1 MNPPSPV
8 PSPVIASAA
17 VTPPTVGSLRE
28 GFEKLRP
35 FEDSELV
42 IGLIAPVGTDLE
54 VVRATLQKQLEIA
67 GYAVFVIRLTE
78 QVIPSV
84 AKVAEYS
91 PDDFGARVWALMD
104 AGDASRKQ
112 SGDNGILALGAT
124 TVIGGLREWCI
135 EEKTVDRRRRAYIVS
150 SLKHPAEVETLR
162 MIYPQGFYLIAVH
175 EDPDDRLTRLTQT
188 KGVPE
193 LKARALMDRDK
204 DGHARFGQRVAATF
218 HLADFFV
225 RVDGR
230 PGCETRLG
238 NSLCRIID
246 LMFGHPYLT
255 PTFDEYAMFMA
266 FAASLRSADLSRQ
279 VGAVVTNNEQILS
292 TGANDCPKFR
302 GGLYWPKVN
311 RETGRVEDVPN
322 GRDFMR
328 GQDSNAV
335 ARRDI
340 MDSVIAEAR
349 KLSEDSEKLETF
361 TEAIEK
367 GRIRDLTEYGRVVH
381 AEMEAM
387 LSCARAGVST
397 KDAAL
402 YGTTYPCHNCAK
414 HIIATGITRV
424 VYIEPYP
431 KSKALEFHDEALQE
445 GFPQDGAA
453 PAKVLFEPFV
463 GVGPRRFFDLF
474 SISLGSGN
482 PISRKDDESG
492 KSVNFALE
500 AAKLRL
506 QMLPSSYLE
515 VEGEATDAFERYAKQ
530 REGTHEPAANPS
542 NESRSGPKAQ

>member
-1 MNPPSPV
+1 MPPPSV
-8 PSPVIASAA
+8 PTPSHA
-17 VTPPTVGSLRE
+17 VMQPAPGSLRQ

-35 FEDSELV
+35 FEDSEIV
-42 IGLIAPVGTDLE
+42 IGLIAPIGTDLDA
-54 VVRATLQKQLEIA
+54 VRTTLQTRLEVA

-78 QVIPSV
+78 QVIPNV

-91 PDDFGARVWALMD
+91 PDDFGARVTALMD
-104 AGDASRKQ
+104 AGDSARKV

-124 TVIGGLREWCI
+124 KVIGGLRDWYTHDTTE
-135 EEKTVDRRRRAYIVS
+135 DRRRRAYIVS
-150 SLKHPAEVETLR
+150 SLKHPAEVEALR

-175 EDPDDRLTRLTQT
+175 EDPEDRFARLTKT
-188 KGVPE
+188 KKVPE
-193 LKARALMDRDK
+193 PQAHELMDRDK
-204 DGHARFGQRVAATF
+204 DGHKRFGQRVAATF

-230 PGCETRLG
+230 PGCEIRLG

-279 VGAVVTNNEQILS
+279 VGAVVTNDNQILS
-292 TGANDCPKFR
+292 TGANDCPKFG
-302 GGLYWPKVN
+302 GGLYWPQVN
-311 RETGRVEDVPN
+311 RETGQVEDFPN

-328 GQDSNAV
+328 GEDSNAV

-340 MDSVIAEAR
+340 MNSVIDEAKR
-349 KLSEDSEKLETF
+349 LTTDAAKLEVF

-397 KDAAL
+397 KSATL

-414 HIIATGITRV
+414 HIIAAGITRV

-431 KSKALEFHDEALQE
+431 KSKALEFHNEALQE
-445 GFPQDGAA
+445 GFPHEGAA
-453 PAKVLFEPFV
+453 AAKVLFEPFV

-474 SISLGSGN
+474 SISLGSGS
-482 PISRKDDESG
+482 PISRKNEESG
-492 KSVNFALE
+492 KKVTFALE
-500 AAKLRL
+500 GAKLRL
-506 QMLPSSYLE
+506 QMLPNSYLD

-530 REGTHEPAANPS
+530 REGTPDESAANPS
-542 NESRSGPKAQ
+542 NERRPGPTAHH